1 MSSSDCVFAHVK
13 RRFALMGSNSISRF
27 LLAAFAALSATHLMA
42 GVIPPIGLPPGSPY
56 QLIFVTADGI
66 PGTSTTEV
74 PYNTFVNS
82 EAALSPTLPASSW
95 HAMTSTADGTNANVN
110 APSGGF
116 PVYNTVGQLVAT
128 AATGIYISD
137 LGSEIAY
144 DQFGNLAQNDPAPFA
159 ADGPIWTGSI
169 LPGLVA
175 PGFPLG
181 ATQAEF
187 GLDYSN
193 ADPLWF
199 SAGSSDSAQS
209 FQLYALSSTIIS
221 PIPEPAT
228 ITLLGSALL
237 LLGGIQLLWRR
248 RRAAA

>member
-1 MSSSDCVFAHVK
+1 MRKPIA
-13 RRFALMGSNSISRF
+13 IF
-27 LLAAFAALSATHLMA
+27 LLAAFAALSATRLMA
-42 GVIPPIGLPPGSPY
+42 DVIPPVGLPPGSPY

-66 PGTSTTEV
+66 PGTSTTEA

-110 APSGGF
+110 APSGGV

-128 AATGIYISD
+128 AATGIYISG

-159 ADGPIWTGSI
+159 SGGGVWTGSI

-181 ATQAEF
+181 AAQAEF

-199 SAGSSDSAQS
+199 SAGNSDSAPTQS
-209 FQLYALSSTIIS
+209 FPLYALSSTITV
-221 PIPEPAT
+221 PTPEPAT

-237 LLGGIQLLWRR
+237 LLGGMRMLRR
-248 RRAAA
+248 RQAA

>member
-1 MSSSDCVFAHVK
+1 M
-13 RRFALMGSNSISRF
+13 RSNSISCF
-27 LLAAFAALSATHLMA
+27 LLAAFAALSASHLMA
-42 GVIPPIGLPPGSPY
+42 GVIPPVGLPPGSPY
-56 QLIFVTADGI
+56 QLIFVTADAI
-66 PGTSTTEV
+66 PATSPIEA

-110 APSGGF
+110 APSGGV
-116 PVYNTVGQLVAT
+116 PVYNTLGQLVAT
-128 AATGIYISD
+128 AATGIYIAD

-144 DQFGNLAQNDPAPFA
+144 DQFGNLAYNDPAPFA

-175 PGFPLG
+175 PAFPLG
-181 ATQAEF
+181 AAAAQF

-199 SAGSSDSAQS
+199 SAGSSDPTQA

-221 PIPEPAT
+221 PVPEPAT
-228 ITLLGSALL
+228 LALLASALL
-237 LLGGIQLLWRR
+237 LLGGGRALGLRR
-248 RRAAA
+248 RRLPLPCSP

>member
-1 MSSSDCVFAHVK
+1 MFGIQLS
-13 RRFALMGSNSISRF
+13 RRSASFCAL
-27 LLAAFAALSATHLMA
+27 ALSATHLMA
-42 GVIPPIGLPPGSPY
+42 DVTPPIGLPPGSPY
-56 QLIFVTADGI
+56 QVIFVTADGI
-66 PGTSTTEV
+66 PGTSTTEA

-110 APSGGF
+110 APSGGV

-159 ADGPIWTGSI
+159 SGGGIWTGSI

-181 ATQAEF
+181 AAQAEF

-199 SAGSSDSAQS
+199 DAGFSDPTQS
-209 FQLYALSSTIIS
+209 FPLYALSSTIIS

-228 ITLLGSALL
+228 ITLLGSALVV
-237 LLGGIQLLWRR
+237 LGGIQLLRRR
-248 RRAAA
+248 RRATG